1 MRWNLRLSTVCRV
14 TGVLLFLAGVAL
26 VVFLL
31 ATGRV
36 SEKPP
41 AAFSAVLVVCSVAL
55 LFLGN
60 YCEGR
65 RYRKVQQMH
74 EDRAAQAYWEVRQEY
89 GEVAFLALL
98 KRGNGLLI
106 TVMAGQPLPD
116 DFHEE
121 RQGYEAKRREFLD
134 VLHEAYRRN
143 EVNTNECLLFQMFL
157 TKYFPTDEEF
167 KKALR
172 ENRQASL
179 A

>member
-1 MRWNLRLSTVCRV
+1 
-14 TGVLLFLAGVAL
+14 
-26 VVFLL
+26 
-31 ATGRV
+31 
-36 SEKPP
+36 
-41 AAFSAVLVVCSVAL
+41 
-55 LFLGN
+55 
-60 YCEGR
+60 
-65 RYRKVQQMH
+65 MH